1 MIIRRIRYTKPTIE
15 ISIISGVIGV
25 AVNAFNI
32 FREFT
37 SSGANVITI
46 AGLVLAVL
54 GISLTHKRMKSA
66 AFCFVG
72 ASLLSL
78 PVKISGA
85 DFWLPCVWGI
95 CYAVSSMNDFQ
106 LINLEAPLPESSDD
120 VIDDM
125 LSGKMMADAAGK
137 QDEWLKRVNDFISR
151 YTVFAYYGYMFA
163 VMACLFLNGAR
174 LFAPEMWEGYS
185 RDFWAL
191 LAAGGLAAVAGVY
204 TESARRKF

>member
-1 MIIRRIRYTKPTIE
+1 MIRRIRYTKPTIAT
-15 ISIISGVIGV
+15 SIISCMIGF
-25 AVNAFNI
+25 AANAFNI
-32 FREFT
+32 FREIT
-37 SSGANVITI
+37 SSGANIITI
-46 AGLVLAVL
+46 AGLAIAIL
-54 GISLTHKRMKSA
+54 GAYLTQKKMKSA
-66 AFCFVG
+66 AFCLLV
-72 ASLLSL
+72 ASALSLLA
-78 PVKISGA
+78 KNSGA
-85 DFWLPCVWGI
+85 DSWLPCVWGI
-95 CYAVSSMNDFQ
+95 CYSVASMNDFQ

-137 QDEWLKRVNDFISR
+137 QDEWLKRVNDFILR

-191 LAAGGLAAVAGVY
+191 LAAGGLTALAGVY